1 MMDNFIER
9 SFVEMTE
16 MVDKIRNIALVGH
29 GNSGKTSLSE
39 VMLFQT
45 GVITRLGRVEDGNTA
60 MDFEPEELKRNIII
74 SSGFHQFN
82 WKKHSVTL
90 IDTPGDQNFFTD
102 TLFCMQAVDGA
113 VVLVDAVDGVKV
125 QTDQAWIIAEKLKL
139 PCVIFI
145 NKLDRER
152 ADFNRAFQDAVKSFE
167 PKPVMLHL
175 PIGAE
180 SNFKGIVDLI
190 AMKALIYDANG
201 KVTVTDIPDD
211 LISLAEEEREKLV
224 ENIAEADDSLLERYL
239 EGETLSDDEI
249 RTALK
254 NGTISRI
261 FTPVLCGSAI
271 KAVGI
276 DLLMDFMVNCMP
288 SPLDSKP
295 KLGRD
300 PVIKN
305 EIERTPDASTPFSA
319 FVFKTIADPYAGR
332 LSIFRVISG
341 QLGADGNFYN
351 VNKEVRER
359 YNQLLAIAGR
369 EQKTVKGAGP
379 GSIVAVAKLKETFT
393 GDTLCDESSKIIFD
407 FPDPLPTLITFA
419 ITTKGSGDE
428 DKIFISL
435 TKLLEEDAALKLERT
450 AETKEILLSGRGQ
463 VHIEATVEKLKRK
476 YNVEVN
482 LNTPKVPYRETIK
495 KKVRVQGR
503 HKKQSGGHGQF
514 GDCWIQME
522 PLPRGS
528 GFEFVDAIVGGSI
541 PRSYIPA
548 VEKGIIEACQKGVL
562 AGYPCVDFR
571 VTLDDGSYHAVDSS
585 EMAFKIAGSLAFKKA
600 VADAKPVLLE
610 PILSVEITTPE
621 EFMGD
626 IMGDLNSRRGRVLGM
641 DSEGKY
647 QVIKANVPM
656 SEFLTYAPD
665 LTSMTGG
672 RGVYSMSFSHYDEV
686 PALMSEKL
694 LAELNKDKE

>member
-1 MMDNFIER
+1 
-9 SFVEMTE
+9 MTE
-16 MVDKIRNIALVGH
+16 LVDTIRNIALVGH
-29 GNSGKTSLSE
+29 GNSGKTSLAE
-39 VMLFQT
+39 VMLYQT
-45 GVITRLGRVEDGNTA
+45 GVTSRLGRVEDGNTA
-60 MDFEPEELKRNIII
+60 MDFEPEELKRNISI
-74 SSGFHQFN
+74 SSGFHHFN

-90 IDTPGDQNFFTD
+90 VDTPGDQNFFTD
-102 TLFCMQAVDGA
+102 TKFCMQAVDGA
-113 VVLVDAVDGVKV
+113 VVLVDAVDGIKV
-125 QTDQAWIIAEKLKL
+125 QTDQAWNFAQSLKL
-139 PCVIFI
+139 PCVILI

-152 ADFNRAFQDAVKSFE
+152 ADFSRAFQDAVKSFE
-167 PKPVMLHL
+167 PRPIILHL

-180 SNFKGIVDLI
+180 TNFKGIVDLV
-190 AMKALIYDANG
+190 AMKAYAYDTNG
-201 KVTVTDIPDD
+201 KATAIEIPSDMQ
-211 LISLAEEEREKLV
+211 SLVEEEREKLV
-224 ENIAEADDSLLERYL
+224 ENIAEADDTLLERYL
-239 EGETLSDDEI
+239 EGDPISDDELKA
-249 RTALK
+249 ALK
-254 NGTISRI
+254 KGTISRI
-261 FTPVLCGSAI
+261 FSPVLCASAI

-276 DLLMDFMVNCMP
+276 DLLMDFIVNTMP
-288 SPLDSKP
+288 SPLDRMP
-295 KLGRD
+295 KVGKD
-300 PVIKN
+300 PVVGN
-305 EIERTPDASTPFSA
+305 EIERVPDPDAPFSA
-319 FVFKTIADPYAGR
+319 FVFKTVADPYAGR
-332 LSIFRVISG
+332 LSIFRVVSG
-341 QLGADGNFYN
+341 KLGADGNFFN
-351 VNKEVRER
+351 VNKDVKER
-359 YNQLLAIAGR
+359 FNQLLTIAGK
-369 EQKTVKGAGP
+369 EQKQVKSAGP

-393 GDTLCDESSKIIFD
+393 GNTLCDEANKIR
-407 FPDPLPTLITFA
+407 FPFPEPLPTLITFA

-435 TKLLEEDAALKLERT
+435 TKMLEEDSALKLERT

-463 VHIEATVEKLKRK
+463 VHIEAAVEKLKRK
-476 YNVEVN
+476 YGVEVN
-482 LNTPKVPYRETIK
+482 LKTPKVPYRETIK

-528 GFEFVDAIVGGSI
+528 GFEFVDAVVGGSV

-548 VEKGIIEACQKGVL
+548 VEKGIVEACQKGVL

-571 VTLDDGSYHAVDSS
+571 ATLDDGSYHAVDSS

-600 VADAKPVLLE
+600 VAEAKPVLLE

-656 SEFLTYAPD
+656 SEFLSYAPD

-672 RGVYSMSFSHYDEV
+672 RGVYSMVFSHYDEV
-686 PALMSEKL
+686 PALISEKL
-694 LAELNKDKE
+694 LVELNKDKE